1 MAGNDT
7 AKRERVKIA
16 GWILPAQ
23 LRREMITGL
32 LQLNCNFIF
41 CFRAKEKI
49 KPVKGGQPI
58 EMGYMPESGDS
69 LLYEMT
75 VNMLLPPKSNG
86 VPQWRSDFVGERLMM
101 KLPEQFKNIF
111 IEGKQLDEEIGQKL
125 AFWAKG
131 TAAES
136 SDAVA
141 AVESVASPLH
151 APSKTPG
158 GAADADLLAQI
169 DESLKSAAD
178 EGMAALEDEWKSL
191 HKKHR
196 QAFKDLLPLLKDRAA
211 TVDRER
217 IDPQEELPEGIDY
230 EP

>member
-1 MAGNDT
+1 
-7 AKRERVKIA
+7 
-16 GWILPAQ
+16 

-101 KLPEQFKNIF
+101 KLPEQFKDIF
-111 IEGKQLDEEIGQKL
+111 AESKSLDENIGQKL
-125 AFWAKG
+125 ALWAKG
-131 TAAES
+131 TAAI
-136 SDAVA
+136 SDVSA
-141 AVESVASPLH
+141 AESVAPELLDP
-151 APSKTPG
+151 PSALS
-158 GAADADLLAQI
+158 GAADDDLLYQI
-169 DESLKSAAD
+169 RESLESAAS
-178 EGMAALEDEWKSL
+178 EGIIALEAEWKSL

-196 QAFKDLLPLLKDRAA
+196 QLFKDVLPILKAA
-211 TVDRER
+211 AAQIDMER
-217 IDPQEELPEGIDY
+217 TAPNEQPDL
-230 EP
+230 